1 MKKLYKLILVSF
13 AGPFAVTFAVAL
25 FILVMQFLFKYLEDL
40 AGKGLEWHI
49 LARLIMYASVT
60 LVPLALPLA
69 ILLSSIMTLGNF
81 AEHYELA
88 AIKSAGISLRRVLMP
103 LIGVAIVLSFAA
115 FLFSNNIL
123 PYANLKMSSLLYD
136 VTNQRPALNIREG
149 IFYNGIDGYV
159 IRIGKKEADGQNI
172 RDVMIYD
179 HTNNTG
185 NTKLITAASGKM
197 VMSSDKQEMIV
208 TLRNGNSYEEVVTAR
223 NARSTQ
229 PLYRSQ
235 FEKYVMRFDL
245 SSFRMART
253 DEGLF
258 RKNYQMQ
265 NIKQLE
271 RTTDTLRNEIRKRQ
285 DESAKRIEPFFSFAR
300 KNISAIPL
308 PDTVKIASLIAPEK
322 KATVNTTALYSARNV
337 KSIISDMV
345 NEADVK
351 NRQLRRYTIEWHRK
365 FTLSFACLILFFI
378 GAPLGA
384 IIRKGGIGL
393 PVVISIFLFLVYH
406 VISITGEK
414 FAREGV
420 LQPWQGMW
428 LSSVILLPIGI
439 FLSYKSATDASLFD
453 VSLYMNR
460 INKFLKRFGWL
471 DWVTLGS

>member
-1 MKKLYKLILVSF
+1 MKKLYRLILLSF

-40 AGKGLEWHI
+40 AGKGLELHI
-49 LARLIMYASVT
+49 IAQLIMYASVT

-88 AIKSAGISLRRVLMP
+88 AIKSAGISLRKVLMP
-103 LIGVAIVLSFAA
+103 LIGAAIIISFAA

-149 IFYNGIDGYV
+149 VFYNGIDGYV
-159 IRIGKKEADGQNI
+159 IRIGKKESDGQNI

-179 HTNNTG
+179 HTDNAGNN
-185 NTKLITAASGKM
+185 KLITATSGKM
-197 VMSSDKQEMIV
+197 VMSENKQELVV
-208 TLRNGNSYEEVVTAR
+208 TLRNGNSYEEVVRGKNAKR
-223 NARSTQ
+223 NQ
-229 PLYRSQ
+229 PLYRSH
-235 FEKYVMRFDL
+235 FEKYVLRFDL
-245 SSFRMART
+245 SSFRMSRT

-271 RTTDTLRNEIRKRQ
+271 RTTDTLKTEIRRRQ
-285 DESAKRIEPFFSFAR
+285 EETVKRIEPFFSFLK
-300 KNISAIPL
+300 KNSSYIPFPDSVKVADFISA
-308 PDTVKIASLIAPEK
+308 EK
-322 KATVNTTALYSARNV
+322 KAAVNSSALYSARNV
-337 KSIISDMV
+337 KSIITDMA
-345 NEADVK
+345 NESDVK
-351 NRQLRRYTIEWHRK
+351 NRQIRRYTIEWHRK

-393 PVVISIFLFLVYH
+393 PVVISIILFLLYH

-420 LQPWQGMW
+420 LYPWQGMW
-428 LSSVILLPIGI
+428 LSSVILLPVGI
-439 FLSYKSATDASLFD
+439 FLSYKSVTDSLLFD
-453 VSLYMNR
+453 TGFYINR
-460 INKFLKRFGWL
+460 INKFLKRL
-471 DWVTLGS
+471 RLVSGS

>member
-13 AGPFAVTFAVAL
+13 AGPFAVTFAVSL

-49 LARLIMYASVT
+49 LAQLIMYASVT

-88 AIKSAGISLRRVLMP
+88 AIKSAGISLRKVLMP
-103 LIGVAIVLSFAA
+103 LIGVAIIISFAA

-159 IRIGKKEADGQNI
+159 IRIGKKEADGQNM

-179 HTNNTG
+179 HTNNMG

-197 VMSSDKQEMIV
+197 VMSADKQELIV
-208 TLRNGNSYEEVVTAR
+208 TLRNGNSYEELLNTR
-223 NARSTQ
+223 NAKNTQ
-229 PLYRSQ
+229 PLYRSH
-235 FEKYVMRFDL
+235 FEKYIMRFDL

-271 RTTDTLRNEIRKRQ
+271 RTTDTLRNDIRRRL
-285 DESAKRIEPFFSFAR
+285 DESEKRIAPFFSFTK
-300 KNISAIPL
+300 KNVSAIPF
-308 PDTVKIASLIAPEK
+308 PDTVKIADLISPEK
-322 KATVNTTALYSARNV
+322 KATVNTSALYSARNV
-337 KSIISDMV
+337 KSIITDMV
-345 NEADVK
+345 NETDVK

-393 PVVISIFLFLVYH
+393 PVVISIFLFLIYH

-439 FLSYKSATDASLFD
+439 FLSYKSSTDSSLFD
-453 VSLYMNR
+453 TGFYLNR
-460 INKFLKRFGWL
+460 VNKFLRGLKITG
-471 DWVTLGS
+471 GS

>member
-1 MKKLYKLILVSF
+1 
-13 AGPFAVTFAVAL
+13 
-25 FILVMQFLFKYLEDL
+25 MQFLFKYLEDL
-40 AGKGLEWHI
+40 AGKGLEPYI
-49 LARLIMYASVT
+49 IAQLIMYATVT

-88 AIKSAGISLRRVLMP
+88 AIKAAGISLRKVMMP
-103 LIGVAIVLSFAA
+103 LIGVAIIISFAA

-159 IRIGKKEADGQNI
+159 IRIGKKGADGQTI

-179 HTNNTG
+179 HTANTG
-185 NTKLITAASGKM
+185 NTKLVTAESGKM
-197 VMSSDKQEMIV
+197 VMTENKQELVV
-208 TLRNGNSYEEVVTAR
+208 TLYNGNSYEEVVSGRSAKR
-223 NARSTQ
+223 NQ
-229 PLYRSQ
+229 PLYRSR

-245 SSFRMART
+245 SSFRMSRT

-271 RTTDTLRNEIRKRQ
+271 RTTDTLKTEISRRQ
-285 DESAKRIEPFFSFAR
+285 EESLKRIEPFFSFTK
-300 KNISAIPL
+300 KNLSNRAVALL
-308 PDTVKIASLIAPEK
+308 PDTVKIADFISTEK
-322 KATVNTTALYSARNV
+322 NVTVNTSAVYSARNV
-337 KSIISDMV
+337 KSIVTDMA
-345 NEADVK
+345 NESELK

-420 LQPWQGMW
+420 LHPWQGMW
-428 LSSVILLPIGI
+428 LSSGILLPVGI
-439 FLSYKSATDASLFD
+439 FLSYKSVTDSSLFD
-453 VSLYMNR
+453 ISIYVNQ
-460 INKFLKRFGWL
+460 INKLLRRL
-471 DWVTLGS
+471 RIVSGS

>member
-1 MKKLYKLILVSF
+1 MKKLYKLILISF
-13 AGPFAVTFAVAL
+13 AGPFAITFAVAL

-49 LARLIMYASVT
+49 IAQLVMYASFT

-88 AIKSAGISLRRVLMP
+88 AIKSAGISLRKVLTP
-103 LIGVAIVLSFAA
+103 LIGVAIIISFAA

-149 IFYNGIDGYV
+149 AFYNGIDGYV
-159 IRIGKKEADGQNI
+159 IRIGKKDADGQTI
-172 RDVMIYD
+172 HDVMIYD
-179 HTNNTG
+179 HTENAG
-185 NTKLITAASGKM
+185 NTKLITATSGKM
-197 VMSSDKQEMIV
+197 VRTEDNQELLV
-208 TLRNGNSYEEVVTAR
+208 TLYNGNSYEEVVSGR
-223 NARSTQ
+223 NVKRSQ
-229 PLYRSQ
+229 PLYRTQ
-235 FEKYVMRFDL
+235 FEKYIFRFDL
-245 SSFRMART
+245 SAFRMART

-271 RTTDTLRNEIRKRQ
+271 RTTDTLKTEIRTRL
-285 DESAKRIEPFFSFAR
+285 DESSKRIEPFFSFS
-300 KNISAIPL
+300 KKVPL
-308 PDTVKIASLIAPEK
+308 NTAFPIPDTAKIENLIPPDKRAS
-322 KATVNTTALYSARNV
+322 VNTSALYSARNV
-337 KSIISDMV
+337 KSIVTDMA
-345 NEADVK
+345 NEIDVK
-351 NRQLRRYTIEWHRK
+351 NRQLRRYNIEWHRK

-420 LQPWQGMW
+420 MHPWEGMW
-428 LSSVILLPIGI
+428 LSSVILLPVGI
-439 FLSYKSATDASLFD
+439 FLSYKSVTDSSLFD
-453 VSLYMNR
+453 TGFYINQF
-460 INKFLKRFGWL
+460 NKFLKRLRIISG
-471 DWVTLGS
+471 

>member
-1 MKKLYKLILVSF
+1 MKKLYKLILASF
-13 AGPFAVTFAVAL
+13 IGPFAVTFAVAL

-49 LARLIMYASVT
+49 LAQLIMYASVT

-103 LIGVAIVLSFAA
+103 LIGVAIILSFAA

-179 HTNNTG
+179 HTSNAG
-185 NTKLITAASGKM
+185 NTKLITATSGKM
-197 VMSSDKQEMIV
+197 VMSPNKQELIV
-208 TLRNGNSYEEVVTAR
+208 TLRNGNSYEEVVSTKDAKR
-223 NARSTQ
+223 TQ

-235 FEKYVMRFDL
+235 FEKYVMHFDL

-285 DESAKRIEPFFSFAR
+285 NESQKRIEPFFSFS
-300 KNISAIPL
+300 KKKVSAVPL
-308 PDTVKIASLIAPEK
+308 PDTVNISNLIPPEK

-337 KSIISDMV
+337 KSIVTDMV
-345 NEADVK
+345 NETDVK

-393 PVVISIFLFLVYH
+393 PVVISIFLFLIYH

-428 LSSVILLPIGI
+428 LSSVILLPVGI
-439 FLSYKSATDASLFD
+439 FLSYKSVTDSSLFD
-453 VSLYMNR
+453 TGFYLNR
-460 INKFLKRFGWL
+460 VNKFLKRFK
-471 DWVTLGS
+471 VVSSS

>member
-1 MKKLYKLILVSF
+1 MKKLYRLILNSF

-40 AGKGLEWHI
+40 AGKGLE
-49 LARLIMYASVT
+49 LLVLVQLIVYASVT

-88 AIKSAGISLRRVLMP
+88 AIKSAGISLRKVLMP
-103 LIGVAIVLSFAA
+103 LIGVAIIISFAA

-149 IFYNGIDGYV
+149 AFYNGIDGYV
-159 IRIGKKEADGQNI
+159 IRIGKKERDGQGI

-179 HTNNTG
+179 HTDNAGNN
-185 NTKLITAASGKM
+185 KLITAASGKM
-197 VMSSDKQEMIV
+197 VTSGDKQELIV
-208 TLRNGNSYEEVVTAR
+208 TLFNGNSYEEVVR
-223 NARSTQ
+223 GKNVKRTQ
-229 PLYRSQ
+229 PLYRSH

-245 SSFRMART
+245 SAFRMSRT

-265 NIKQLE
+265 NLGQLG
-271 RTTDTLRNEIRKRQ
+271 RTTDTLKTEIKKRQ
-285 DESAKRIEPFFSFAR
+285 QESVKRIEPFFSFAR
-300 KNISAIPL
+300 KSKAKAIPFPDTINIS
-308 PDTVKIASLIAPEK
+308 SLISPEK
-322 KATVNTTALYSARNV
+322 ESTITSSALYSARNV
-337 KSIISDMV
+337 KSIITDMAI
-345 NEADVK
+345 EKDVK

-393 PVVISIFLFLVYH
+393 PVVISIFLFLLYH

-439 FLSYKSATDASLFD
+439 FLSYKSVTDSSLFD
-453 VSLYMNR
+453 TGFYVAR
-460 INKFLKRFGWL
+460 INTFLKRFRIFR
-471 DWVTLGS
+471 VS